1 MDSHYIDPSVEDSHQ
16 SRSRS
21 NSHLSS
27 TTSRFQ
33 DLDIKSTISSTEQG
47 GGTSTEDPTTSTP
60 AFLDPESHPA
70 STSTFT
76 AEPEQYTPFPQ
87 FSQSDIDAHWSCLP
101 ATEDRTGPTPLL
113 RLDPAEHLS
122 STSSLHSH
130 PSLARSH
137 SFPANMRYVP
147 RRV

>member
-47 GGTSTEDPTTSTP
+47 GGTSTE
-60 AFLDPESHPA
+60 DPESHPA

-130 PSLARSH
+130 PSLSRSH
-137 SFPANMRYVP
+137 SFPANMRYV
-147 RRV
+147 RRRI